1 MSDQPAKIDPVEEAS
16 RDSFPAS
23 DAPAWTP
30 VWELSLTNQEFASHP
45 PSVLNPPKTR
55 RLQTYTSRAMQVSA
69 DFVKRA
75 FLLDFQRFGDG
86 KLRLC
91 S

>member
-1 MSDQPAKIDPVEEAS
+1 MGAVVDES
-16 RDSFPAS
+16 RIRKPS
-23 DAPAWTP
+23 AP
-30 VWELSLTNQEFASHP
+30 
-45 PSVLNPPKTR
+45 VLNPPKTR